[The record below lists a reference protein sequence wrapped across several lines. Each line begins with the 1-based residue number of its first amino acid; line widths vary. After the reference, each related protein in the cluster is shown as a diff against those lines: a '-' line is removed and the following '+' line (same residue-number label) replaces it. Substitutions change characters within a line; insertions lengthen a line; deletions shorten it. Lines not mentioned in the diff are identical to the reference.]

1 LYAKFRTNPT
11 DRYNRKR
18 IEKAVQD
25 FSGSVVSAQ
34 KACWQGRAET
44 GSMMIVGV
52 LTAHLSMQGVTSLKG
67 KRSIVKSVIG
77 RLKSRFN
84 ISISEV
90 DHQDSKT
97 SAVIGISIV
106 SNDTHFIDQ
115 QFDAIINFM
124 RNDGRFYLGQIERE
138 TFS

>member
-1 LYAKFRTNPT
+1 
-11 DRYNRKR
+11 
-18 IEKAVQD
+18 
-25 FSGSVVSAQ
+25 
-34 KACWQGRAET
+34 
-44 GSMMIVGV
+44 MIVGV
-52 LTAHLSMQGVTSLKG
+52 LTTHLSMQGVTSLKG
-67 KRSIVKSVIG
+67 KRSIIKSLIG

-84 ISISEV
+84 ISIAEV

-124 RNDGRFYLGQIERE
+124 RNDGRFYLSQIQRE

>member
-1 LYAKFRTNPT
+1 
-11 DRYNRKR
+11 
-18 IEKAVQD
+18 
-25 FSGSVVSAQ
+25 
-34 KACWQGRAET
+34 
-44 GSMMIVGV
+44 MIVGV
-52 LTAHLSMQGVTSLKG
+52 LTAHLSMQGITSLKG
-67 KRSIVKSVIG
+67 KRSIIKSLIG

-115 QFDAIINFM
+115 QFDAIIILCATM
-124 RNDGRFYLGQIERE
+124 ADSISAKSSGKPSRKISVL
-138 TFS
+138 

>member
-1 LYAKFRTNPT
+1 
-11 DRYNRKR
+11 
-18 IEKAVQD
+18 
-25 FSGSVVSAQ
+25 
-34 KACWQGRAET
+34 
-44 GSMMIVGV
+44 MIVGV
-52 LTAHLSMQGVTSLKG
+52 LTAHLSMQGITSLKG

-90 DHQDSKT
+90 DHQDNKT

-106 SNDTHFIDQ
+106 SNETHFIDQ